1 MNVQPPIT
9 DLNKLIERVASY
21 TDRNDGENLL
31 RRAYQFALGAHDGF
45 ERINGDAYISHVL
58 AVASILADWQAP
70 LLVVTAGMLHDIINP
85 DYSRERS
92 LDRLRSM
99 FEPDIFRKVD
109 EVSNLSSF
117 IRQVESGVFYNE
129 SEAQDFRYQIASYL
143 EREPDAVVIK
153 IADRLHNLRTA
164 SALTRSFQES
174 MVGFALNLLIPLTD
188 QLGVGMVKREL
199 EDCCFE
205 INNPAYYS
213 MLQQSS
219 LDTHLLQLV
228 EGVQEELRQLVS
240 MIAPG
245 SNVRWQPASLF
256 GIGQEIGLG
265 KLLSSSLVT
274 IPLVNAGSFVIL
286 VEDEENCYPILGG
299 VHKRYPPVKSHF
311 HDFIA
316 DPKENG
322 YQSLETQVKLT
333 IGQPIQVMIRTAQM
347 DLIAEYGIS
356 AVWRGI
362 PRERLPRLPLEI
374 KHTNDEIQVY
384 TPKGEIKYLRRGATV
399 LDFAYSIHSEI
410 GHHCAGALVNGEQA
424 ELHTVL
430 SNSDKIMIISG
441 GADSSPNLSWLE
453 YTHTPQT
460 LNRIRQWL
468 NQHRRDDLVQ
478 RGQMLLDTELQ
489 PLGWDSSNTQVQ
501 QLLMK
506 LASKKRVRNLEGL
519 FVSISLGQL
528 KVSELVETLKTSYLK
543 SIRSSNYLEP
553 TAEVNVLSPEAAQLP
568 RTYAKCCGPQPPD
581 DIVGYRRSDGVL
593 AIHKRNCTQVNT
605 PEKQIQVKWDM
616 NSLEPDYVI
625 VVEAPNRPGL
635 AGEIETQV
643 ALSGINMQHFSISKR
658 PDGVTAEARIY
669 LGKTTSM
676 QRSRIQRALEG
687 APYVHSVEF
696 IHSSMLSTPSRLS
709 TSFRAVQSPNPYGPR
724 LAEGSRFYGRETEC
738 ERIANLLRNPSEST
752 AILLWGQKRI
762 GKTSFVL
769 RLKELAL
776 GDFLPVYIDMQGLKD
791 SSTTQFLHELM
802 RGISHV
808 LLEGIPNLKRE
819 ISVPSLHKLRK
830 DPLAYFDSFMT
841 PVEEVTKSYPP
852 LVVILDEFQCLCSLR
867 EEQVKRNAI
876 FSRLRSRSLHK
887 RGMRLV
893 LSGGGL
899 MSQLTQQG
907 DISSLFNIS
916 YDEKLGYLE
925 AKAARRLIKDG
936 LTKVGNITDLAIDL
950 LFDLTAGHP
959 FYLQLLCSRL
969 FEQAKEHKSTITQ
982 QMAMQNVQEWVDK
995 ADSSRFS
1002 HLWEGYDANSTQK
1015 NKLILCAIAQLT
1027 NGEVEYSRLASVV
1040 CPKIAEHELIH
1051 TLEDLTSLGILC
1063 RDQLYYSIVVKLFTR
1078 WLKHHWPLEVALKEA
1093 NRL

>member
-1 MNVQPPIT
+1 MKDQPPVI
-9 DLNKLIERVASY
+9 DLDKLIERVAFY
-21 TDRNDGENLL
+21 TSSKDGETLL
-31 RRAYQFALGAHDGF
+31 RHAYQIAFEAHDGF
-45 ERINGDAYISHVL
+45 VRINGESYINHAL

-70 LLVVTAGMLHDIINP
+70 LSVVAAGLLHDTINP

-92 LDRLRSM
+92 LKRLQSE
-99 FEPDIFRKVD
+99 FEPDIFRKVE
-109 EVSNLSSF
+109 EVSSLSNF
-117 IRQVESGVFYNE
+117 IRHVEVGEFYNE
-129 SEAQDFRYQIASYL
+129 AEAQDFRYQIASFL

-164 SALTRSFQES
+164 SALTRSFQER
-174 MVGFALNLLIPLTD
+174 MVGVVLNLLIPLAER
-188 QLGVGMVKREL
+188 LGMGVVKCQL

-205 INNPAYYS
+205 INNPMYYR

-219 LDTHLLQLV
+219 IDASLLQGV
-228 EGVQEELRQLVS
+228 EGLQEELRQLVS
-240 MIAPG
+240 AVVP
-245 SNVRWQPASLF
+245 SSSVRWQPASF
-256 GIGQEIGLG
+256 YGIGQEIGLG
-265 KLLSSSLVT
+265 KLLPSGTVT
-274 IPLVNAGSFVIL
+274 IPLINAGTFVIL
-286 VEDEENCYPILGG
+286 VEDEDSCYRILGG
-299 VHKRYPPVKSHF
+299 IHKRFPPVKGHF

-322 YQSLETQVKLT
+322 YQSLDTQVKHT
-333 IGQPIQVMIRTAQM
+333 TGQPLQVAIRTSLM
-347 DLIAEYGIS
+347 DLIAEYGII

-362 PRERLPRLPLEI
+362 PRKRLPRLPLET

-384 TPKGEIKYLRRGATV
+384 TSKGEIRHLQRGVTV
-399 LDFAYSIHSEI
+399 LDFAYSIHSEV
-410 GHHCAGALVNGEQA
+410 GHHCAGALVNGERA

-430 SNSDKIMIISG
+430 SSGDKVTIISG
-441 GADSSPNLSWLE
+441 GPDCCPNLSWLE
-453 YTHTPQT
+453 YAHTPQA
-460 LNRIRQWL
+460 LSRIRQWL
-468 NQHRRDDLVQ
+468 TQHRRDDLVR

-489 PLGWDSSNTQVQ
+489 PLGWDSGNIQVQ

-506 LASKKRVRNLEGL
+506 LASKKRVGKLEGL
-519 FVSISLGQL
+519 FVSISLGRL
-528 KVSELVETLKTSYLK
+528 KASEMVEKLKSTYLK
-543 SIRSSNYLEP
+543 SIRSSNYQEP
-553 TAEVNVLSPEAAQLP
+553 TAEVSVLSPEEAQLS
-568 RTYAKCCGPQPPD
+568 RAFAKCCGPQPPD

-593 AIHKRNCTQVNT
+593 AIHKRSCTQVNA

-616 NSLEPDYVI
+616 TSLEPDYVI
-625 VVEAPNRPGL
+625 VVETPNRPGL

-676 QRSRIQRALEG
+676 QRSRVQRALEG

-696 IHSSMLSTPSRLS
+696 IHSSMLSSPPQLS
-709 TSFRAVQSPNPYGPR
+709 TSFRVVQSPNPYGLR
-724 LAEGSRFYGRETEC
+724 LAEGSRFYGREAEC
-738 ERIANLLRNPSEST
+738 ERIASLLHSPSEST

-769 RLKELAL
+769 RLKELAQ
-776 GDFLPVYIDMQGLKD
+776 GDFLPIYIDMQGLKD

-802 RGISHV
+802 RGISHM
-808 LLEGIPNLKRE
+808 LLDSILDLKRE
-819 ISVPSLHKLRK
+819 MSVPPLHRLRK

-841 PVEEVTKSYPP
+841 LVEEVTRSYPP

-867 EEQVKRNAI
+867 EEEVKRNAI
-876 FSRLRSRSLHK
+876 FSRLRSRSLHR

-936 LTKVGNITDLAIDL
+936 LTKVGNITDLAVDL

-969 FEQAKEHKSTITQ
+969 FEQAKEHRSTITQ
-982 QMAMQNVQEWVDK
+982 QIVMQNVQEWVDK

-1002 HLWEGYDANSTQK
+1002 HLWEGYDAAGTQK

-1027 NGEVEYSRLASVV
+1027 NNEVEYSRLASVL
-1040 CPKIAEHELIH
+1040 CPTIAEHELIH
-1051 TLEDLTSLGILC
+1051 ALEDLASLGILR
-1063 RDQLYYSIVVKLFTR
+1063 RDHLYYTIVVKLFTR
-1078 WLKHHWPLEVALKEA
+1078 WLKDHWPLEVALKEA
-1093 NRL
+1093 SWL